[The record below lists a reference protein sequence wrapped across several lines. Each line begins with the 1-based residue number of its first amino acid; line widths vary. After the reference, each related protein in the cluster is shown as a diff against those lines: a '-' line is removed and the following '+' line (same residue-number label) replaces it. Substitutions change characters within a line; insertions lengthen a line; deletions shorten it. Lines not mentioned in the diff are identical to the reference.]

1 MTKSA
6 FALVLSAALIGSAAF
21 AKDKKTPQETT
32 EARLERIEQAIARL
46 DRKVSSRDGGPMM
59 MEGCPMM
66 NGMMGGKDKLK
77 DRSPNGQWQDSPAR

>member
-6 FALVLSAALIGSAAF
+6 FALVLSATLIGSAAF
-21 AKDKKTPQETT
+21 AEVKKTQQETI

-46 DRKVSSRDGGPMM
+46 DRKVSSGDGASMM
-59 MEGCPMM
+59 TGGCPMM

-77 DRSPNGQWQDSPAR
+77 DRSPNSQWQDSPAR